1 MTNPYRVLSIDGGG
15 VRGLYSACLLH
26 GLAQRV
32 ARTTGQ
38 AAESNLDVGKAFDMV
53 VGTSTGAILATALA
67 AGRPLEEVIE
77 LYKSK
82 AKEIFPSPTP
92 SVSSR
97 SKLMKWMWTY
107 RKKASGSASNLKKA
121 LEEVLKSETVG
132 EMFARRNIALCIP
145 TIDAETQ
152 KAWVYKTPHDQ
163 KHNRLQR
170 DNNYELVDVCMSSA
184 SAPVVFPLHKVSDP
198 NSASENYNW
207 FVDGGLWA
215 NNPVMVALVEA
226 LSFAPKDVPIE
237 LISVSTCP
245 PFKAP
250 PIGDENADRGIA
262 DWKAGL
268 GMLEM
273 GLDAQSS
280 AYAYM
285 AKALTDNMNDRIR
298 YVRLSD
304 PLVDE
309 NISRELTLDNPSI
322 TALDALVKLASRA
335 VDQNISEATTG
346 DQSKALIMD
355 VFSELPVVER

>member
-1 MTNPYRVLSIDGGG
+1 MTKPYRVLSIDGGG

-38 AAESNLDVGKAFDMV
+38 PAEANLDVGKAFDMV
-53 VGTSTGAILATALA
+53 VGTSTGAILAMALA
-67 AGRPLEEVIE
+67 AGRPLEEVID

-92 SVSSR
+92 IVSSGR
-97 SKLMKWMWTY
+97 QLLKWSWVH
-107 RKKASGSASNLKKA
+107 RRKASGSPSNLKSA
-121 LEEVLKSETVG
+121 LTEVLQNETVG
-132 EMFARRNIALCIP
+132 EMFKRRNIAFCIP

-152 KAWVYKTPHDQ
+152 KAWVYKTPHDHIN
-163 KHNRLQR
+163 KRLQR
-170 DNNYELVDVCMSSA
+170 DNNYKLVDVCLSSA
-184 SAPVVFPLHKVSDP
+184 SAPIVFPLHKVRDP
-198 NSASENYNW
+198 NSVSESYNW

-226 LSFAPKDVPIE
+226 LSFAPKEAQIE

-250 PIGDENADRGIA
+250 PIEDKDADRGIL

-268 GMLEM
+268 GILEM

-285 AKALTDNMNDRIR
+285 AKALTDNMNGRVR

-309 NISRELTLDNPSI
+309 NISRDLALDNPSEK
-322 TALDALVKLASRA
+322 ALGALIKLASRA

-346 DQSKALIMD
+346 DKSKALIFEILSNLS
-355 VFSELPVVER
+355 VIQK

>member
-1 MTNPYRVLSIDGGG
+1 MIKPYRVLSIDGGG

-32 ARTTGQ
+32 ARSEEQ
-38 AAESNLDVGKAFDMV
+38 KIEDNLDIGNAFDMI
-53 VGTSTGAILATALA
+53 VGTSTGAILAVALA
-67 AGRPLEEVIE
+67 AGRPLEEVIQ
-77 LYKSK
+77 LYQSQ

-92 SVSSR
+92 APSSG
-97 SKLMKWMWTY
+97 MKFYWWLWAH
-107 RKKASGSASNLKKA
+107 RKKSSGSPSALKSA
-121 LEEVLKSETVG
+121 LDRVLKEETVG
-132 EMFARRNIALCIP
+132 EMFKRRGIALCIP

-152 KAWVYKTPHDQ
+152 KAWVYKTPHDHEN
-163 KHNRLQR
+163 KRLQR
-170 DNNYELVDVCMSSA
+170 DNNCRLVDVCMSSA
-184 SAPVVFPLHKVSDP
+184 AAPVVFPLHKVKDP
-198 NSASENYNW
+198 NSSSENHNW

-226 LSFAPKDVPIE
+226 LSFAPQSSPIE

-250 PIGDENADRGIA
+250 PIEKNDVDRGIL
-262 DWKAGL
+262 DWKAGI
-268 GMLEM
+268 GILEI

-285 AKALTDNMNDRIR
+285 AKALTDYMGGRIK

-309 NISRELTLDNPSI
+309 NIARDLSLDNPSI
-322 TALDALVKLASRA
+322 QTLDALVKLASRA

-346 DQSKALIMD
+346 DRSKSLIMQ
-355 VFSELPVVER
+355 VFSGLSVV